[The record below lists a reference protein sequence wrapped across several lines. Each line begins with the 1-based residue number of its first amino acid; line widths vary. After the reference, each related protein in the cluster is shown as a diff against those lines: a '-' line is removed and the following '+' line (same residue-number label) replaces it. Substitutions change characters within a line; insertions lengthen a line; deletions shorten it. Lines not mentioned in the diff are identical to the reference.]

1 VKKVLGLALALV
13 LLTAA
18 PAYAHVTVNPSEVAE
33 GSFAKLTFRVPNES
47 DSVSTTQLEVVF
59 PEAIPFASARTK
71 PVPGWTAEIV
81 MDGDRVASI
90 IWTGGEIGPSEF
102 QEFDI
107 SLGPIPEADVI
118 QFGALQT
125 YSDGEVVRWI
135 DPVVDGEEEPE
146 HPAPTLTIV
155 EGDGEH
161 GHDAGATDGEDD
173 EDESGEEATAAADV
187 DPDDDAENGT
197 DTITFVA
204 LFVAG
209 AALIAAVAALIM
221 GRKRPPV

>member
-13 LLTAA
+13 LFSAA
-18 PAYAHVTVNPSEVAE
+18 PALAHVSVNPSEVAE

-47 DSVSTTQLEVVF
+47 DTATTTELEVVF
-59 PEAIPFASARTK
+59 PESTPFSSARTK

-81 MDGDRVASI
+81 MDGDRVGSI
-90 IWTGGEIGPSEF
+90 IWTGGEIGTSEF

-107 SLGPIPEADVI
+107 SLGPIPEADVLTFPAI
-118 QFGALQT
+118 QT

-135 DPVVDGEEEPE
+135 DPVVEGEEEPE

-155 EGDGEH
+155 EGTGDHH
-161 GHDAGATDGEDD
+161 GGTAEEEEA
-173 EDESGEEATAAADV
+173 SGEEATAAADV

-197 DTITFVA
+197 DPITFLA

-209 AALIAAVAALIM
+209 AALIAGVAALIM